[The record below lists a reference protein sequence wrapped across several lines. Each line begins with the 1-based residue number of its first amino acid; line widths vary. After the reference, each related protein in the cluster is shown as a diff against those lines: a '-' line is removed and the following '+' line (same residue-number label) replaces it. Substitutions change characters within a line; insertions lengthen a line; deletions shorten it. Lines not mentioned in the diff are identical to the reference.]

1 MFSNYKDQRLYKQF
15 IKGDHSPV
23 ALTPDHGASVV
34 CYADGVMDLYL
45 GCYITVASIV
55 PIGCRV
61 YKAFMGIWQIVLT
74 LSLSKRDIMTTL
86 HAHTEQKG
94 YL

>member
-1 MFSNYKDQRLYKQF
+1 MFSKYKDQRLYKQF
-15 IKGDHSPV
+15 IKGDHAPV
-23 ALTPDHGASVV
+23 ALTLDHGASMV
-34 CYADGVMDLYL
+34 CYAARVMDLYL

-61 YKAFMGIWQIVLT
+61 YKAFIGIWKIVLT
-74 LSLSKRDIMTTL
+74 LSLRKRDIMTTL

>member
-1 MFSNYKDQRLYKQF
+1 M
-15 IKGDHSPV
+15 
-23 ALTPDHGASVV
+23 

-61 YKAFMGIWQIVLT
+61 YKAFIGIWQIVLT
-74 LSLSKRDIMTTL
+74 LSLSKRNIMTTL
-86 HAHTEQKG
+86 HAHTGKKG
-94 YL
+94 YLKLQSIGGHRMKPKKKKNENLYMKMHLKPK